1 MPELM
6 VDFIT
11 SRVLTGP
18 PDPAR
23 ADRGRGR
30 DVRLASGPCRVACA
44 PADVSAGRS
53 ATAFAVTLWPVEA
66 FELSGEMSSYDG
78 RGFCRPT
85 PATRSSRSGS
95 EVSTRRRSS

>member
-23 ADRGRGR
+23 ADRRTRTRCSVSIWPVQGGVRTGGCLCGAVRYSIRGDPLARRGVRAERR
-30 DVRLASGPCRVACA
+30 DVKL
-44 PADVSAGRS
+44 
-53 ATAFAVTLWPVEA
+53 
-66 FELSGEMSSYDG
+66 
-78 RGFCRPT
+78 
-85 PATRSSRSGS
+85 
-95 EVSTRRRSS
+95 

>member
-23 ADRGRGR
+23 ADRGRDAMFG
-30 DVRLASGPCRVACA
+30 
-44 PADVSAGRS
+44 
-53 ATAFAVTLWPVEA
+53 
-66 FELSGEMSSYDG
+66 
-78 RGFCRPT
+78 
-85 PATRSSRSGS
+85 
-95 EVSTRRRSS
+95 